1 MYTVGVLPSVRPG
14 LTIRQHKHVLR
25 ASRGKGAPQ
34 KSGHRAINFISQILG
49 SKPHQ
54 KSPIM

>member
-1 MYTVGVLPSVRPG
+1 MVARPG
-14 LTIRQHKHVLR
+14 LTLRQNKHVLM

-34 KSGHRAINFISQILG
+34 KSCHKAINFISQILG

-54 KSPIM
+54 KSSKM